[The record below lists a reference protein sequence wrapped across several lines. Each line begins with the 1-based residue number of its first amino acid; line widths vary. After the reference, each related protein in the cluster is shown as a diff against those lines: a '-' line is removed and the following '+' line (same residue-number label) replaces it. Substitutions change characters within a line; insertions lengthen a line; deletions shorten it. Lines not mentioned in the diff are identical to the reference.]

1 MLICFFRQF
10 KAFRLQACDAVGAC
24 HLEIEFM
31 EQIDRNINI
40 FSPDKKMRRCI
51 DSSTRVDVDVTIS
64 THDYL

>member
-40 FSPDKKMRRCI
+40 FSPDKKM
-51 DSSTRVDVDVTIS
+51 
-64 THDYL
+64 